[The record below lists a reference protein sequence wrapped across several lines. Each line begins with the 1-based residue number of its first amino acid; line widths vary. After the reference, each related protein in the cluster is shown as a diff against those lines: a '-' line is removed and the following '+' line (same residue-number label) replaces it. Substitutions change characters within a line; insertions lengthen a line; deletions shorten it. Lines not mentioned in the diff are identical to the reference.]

1 MKNIIILLIL
11 VLFPIVGF
19 SSIDEY
25 KTDVYF
31 ANGIDMDEGNA
42 TANTL
47 LLENS
52 IKEKFYKN
60 SAIEMNKYI
69 AKVAESYN
77 HTDNI
82 VLDFWESILWRYK
95 DFRCR

>member
-31 ANGIDMDEGNA
+31 ANGIDTDEGNA

-82 VLDFWESILWRYK
+82 VLDFWESISWRYK